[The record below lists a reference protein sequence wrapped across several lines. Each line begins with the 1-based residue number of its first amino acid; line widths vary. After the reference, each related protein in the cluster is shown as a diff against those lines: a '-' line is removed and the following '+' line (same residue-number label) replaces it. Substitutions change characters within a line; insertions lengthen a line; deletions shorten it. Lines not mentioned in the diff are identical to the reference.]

1 MKRKE
6 GQSYEDYR
14 KERAILKEREG
25 AYLKGRQGNKV
36 WVGGTYNVGKNEAK
50 RQRRNGK

>member
-6 GQSYEDYR
+6 GQSYGDYR
-14 KERAILKEREG
+14 KERAILKERES

-36 WVGGTYNVGKNEAK
+36 WIGGTYNVGKNEAK
-50 RQRRNGK
+50 RQVRAEK

>member
-14 KERAILKEREG
+14 KERTILKAREN
-25 AYLKGRQGNKV
+25 AYLKGRQGNRV

-50 RQRRNGK
+50 RHRRREK